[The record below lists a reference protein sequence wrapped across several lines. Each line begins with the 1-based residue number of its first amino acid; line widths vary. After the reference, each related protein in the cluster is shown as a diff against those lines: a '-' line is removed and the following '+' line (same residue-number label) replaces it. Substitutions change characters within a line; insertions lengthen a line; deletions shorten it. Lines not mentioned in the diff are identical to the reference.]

1 MKKTFKT
8 LLYILLA
15 IVAFIVIRAGIITIF
30 WWKRRIVMETKEII
44 ETKAEENV
52 FEEKD
57 APKKRTVTFKIKYKT
72 ILKLSVLLI
81 VFIVGFVVGFKINNR
96 PIIDPDSSI
105 VDNPIIN
112 ITPDIDVTY
121 LNTALKEASELTTAK
136 LKINGLVDFK
146 DTGII
151 ILNKSDFTMK
161 YTADISA
168 GIDMSKVEI
177 KNDDIDHENKK
188 IIVEIPKAIVF
199 KPNVYHG
206 DKYIKFY
213 DEKFALFNVNEKEDL
228 SRALAMAE
236 KDAESEAVEN
246 GLLELADKQS
256 ETLVKGILSDAVSQ
270 FGYSIEIKYLNE
282 EKK

>member
-1 MKKTFKT
+1 
-8 LLYILLA
+8 
-15 IVAFIVIRAGIITIF
+15 
-30 WWKRRIVMETKEII
+30 METKEKID
-44 ETKAEENV
+44 TKAEENLI
-52 FEEKD
+52 EEKD
-57 APKKRTVTFKIKYKT
+57 VSQKRTVTFKIQYKT
-72 ILKLSVLLI
+72 ILKLAVLLI
-81 VFIVGFVVGFKINNR
+81 VFVAGVVIVFKINNR
-96 PIIDPDSSI
+96 TLINPDSAI
-105 VDNPIIN
+105 VDNEIIN

-146 DTGII
+146 DKGII

-161 YTADISA
+161 YAADISA

-188 IIVEIPKAIVF
+188 IIVEIPKDIVF

-213 DEKFALFNVNEKEDL
+213 DEEFALFNVNEKEDL

-256 ETLVKGILSDAVSQ
+256 ETLIKGILSDAVSK
-270 FGYSIEIKYLNE
+270 FGYTIEIKYIDK

>member
-1 MKKTFKT
+1 
-8 LLYILLA
+8 
-15 IVAFIVIRAGIITIF
+15 
-30 WWKRRIVMETKEII
+30 METK
-44 ETKAEENV
+44 V
-52 FEEKD
+52 EEKTEEKVVEHKD
-57 APKKRTVTFKIKYKT
+57 TSKGGSISIKIKYKT
-72 ILKLSVLLI
+72 LLI
-81 VFIVGFVVGFKINNR
+81 LSIPLIFFIIGFVSGFKINNR
-96 PIIDPDSSI
+96 SIIDPDSAI
-105 VDNPIIN
+105 VDNEIIN

-213 DEKFALFNVNEKEDL
+213 DEEFALFNVNEKEDL

-236 KDAESEAVEN
+236 KDAENEAVEN

-256 ETLVKGILSDAVSQ
+256 ETLIKGILSDAVSQ
-270 FGYSIEIKYLNE
+270 FGYTIEIKYIDK

>member
-1 MKKTFKT
+1 
-8 LLYILLA
+8 
-15 IVAFIVIRAGIITIF
+15 
-30 WWKRRIVMETKEII
+30 METKELL
-44 ETKAEENV
+44 ETKIKEIHTD
-52 FEEKD
+52 EKESF
-57 APKKRTVTFKIKYKT
+57 PKRTFSFKVKYKT
-72 ILKLSVLLI
+72 I
-81 VFIVGFVVGFKINNR
+81 FKIAILLFIFSVGIIIGYNNNLK
-96 PIIDPDSSI
+96 ISQPDLPI
-105 VDNPIIN
+105 VDNSVIN

-146 DTGII
+146 DSGVI

-177 KNDDIDHENKK
+177 KNDDVDHKNKK
-188 IIVEIPKAIVF
+188 IIVKIPKATVF

-213 DEKFALFNVNEKEDL
+213 DEKFAIFNVDEKEDL
-228 SRALAMAE
+228 SRAFAMAE
-236 KDAESEAVEN
+236 RDARKEAIEN

-256 ETLVKGILSDAVSQ
+256 ETLIKGILSDAVSPTE
-270 FGYSIEIKYLNE
+270 YTVEIKYLDKE
-282 EKK
+282 

>member
-1 MKKTFKT
+1 
-8 LLYILLA
+8 
-15 IVAFIVIRAGIITIF
+15 
-30 WWKRRIVMETKEII
+30 METKELL
-44 ETKAEENV
+44 ETKIEETYTD
-52 FEEKD
+52 EKQTF
-57 APKKRTVTFKIKYKT
+57 PKRSLSFKIKYKT
-72 ILKLSVLLI
+72 IFKIAILLLI
-81 VFIVGFVVGFKINNR
+81 FIVGIIIGYNVNN
-96 PIIDPDSSI
+96 PSIIAPDSPI

-112 ITPDIDVTY
+112 VTPDIDVTY

-168 GIDMSKVEI
+168 GIDMSKVKI
-177 KNDDIDHENKK
+177 KNDDVDHENKK
-188 IIVEIPKAIVF
+188 IIVKIPKTTVF

-236 KDAESEAVEN
+236 EEAKKEAVKN

-256 ETLVKGILSDAVSQ
+256 ETLIKGILSDAVSPT
-270 FGYSIEIKYLNE
+270 GYTVEIQYLDK
-282 EKK
+282 EK